1 MASKNLENLR
11 KFVAPEFV
19 FGVGARK
26 LSGRYL
32 DNLGIK
38 KVLIVTD
45 EGVKNA
51 GWLDKITIS
60 LEERDIDYVIYDN
73 VSPNPRDYEVADGS
87 DIYLKNKCSG
97 IIAIGG
103 GSPMDAA
110 KGIGIVS
117 SNGGN
122 ILDYEGVDEI
132 KTSIPPLVCVPTT
145 SGSSADVSQFA
156 IITDTKRK
164 VKIAIISKAVVPDVS
179 LIDPETATTMDK
191 DLTAATG
198 LDALTH
204 AVEALVSNA
213 SSPITDINATQGIK
227 LVFDNLLNAI
237 ANPYDIKAREG
248 MMLASLF
255 AGLAFSNASL
265 GAVHAM
271 AHALGGLLDLPHG
284 KCNAILLPHVMR
296 ANFDSEVDKFLK
308 IGDILNLYTIN
319 TPLSQKKEA
328 ILNKVSSLVE
338 KAGITQTLKELKV
351 TKEDIES
358 LSENALND
366 ACIVTNPR
374 DLNKND
380 LKEIYE
386 SA

>member
-87 DIYLKNKCSG
+87 EIYLKNKCSG

-204 AVEALVSNA
+204 AVEALVS
-213 SSPITDINATQGIK
+213 
-227 LVFDNLLNAI
+227 
-237 ANPYDIKAREG
+237 
-248 MMLASLF
+248 
-255 AGLAFSNASL
+255 
-265 GAVHAM
+265 
-271 AHALGGLLDLPHG
+271 
-284 KCNAILLPHVMR
+284 
-296 ANFDSEVDKFLK
+296 
-308 IGDILNLYTIN
+308 
-319 TPLSQKKEA
+319 
-328 ILNKVSSLVE
+328 
-338 KAGITQTLKELKV
+338 
-351 TKEDIES
+351 
-358 LSENALND
+358 
-366 ACIVTNPR
+366 
-374 DLNKND
+374 
-380 LKEIYE
+380 
-386 SA
+386 